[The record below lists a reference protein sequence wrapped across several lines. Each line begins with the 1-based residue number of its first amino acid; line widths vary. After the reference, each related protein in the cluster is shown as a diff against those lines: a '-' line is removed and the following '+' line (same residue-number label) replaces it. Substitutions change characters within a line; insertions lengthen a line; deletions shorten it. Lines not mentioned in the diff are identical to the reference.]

1 MGKKGKKRII
11 VDDVT
16 FQSEALETVAPIL
29 PSFQHAH
36 CDPAMLKEITRDC
49 QLR

>member
-16 FQSEALETVAPIL
+16 FQTEALEKIGPIL
-29 PSFQHAH
+29 PRFQHAQ
-36 CDPAMLKEITRDC
+36 CDPDLLAEITRDC